1 MSTKKKVLKLIYT
14 TILIIEILI
23 VAILYM
29 QKPINEYYNE
39 YMQFLL
45 KIFLIIG
52 FLFLLC
58 IIIYIFENRINSKN
72 QEELDE
78 YNIQS
83 NFDID
88 FRDKDILYL
97 STIFNKQQPGKKE
110 LLLLI
115 MQLIKKKI
123 INLSCYLNGNKYQ
136 YIIEKRNLQF
146 NNITNVEQ
154 ELISY
159 LFKDS
164 YRVDLIRKI
173 DEIYSKNN
181 TKNIV
186 NKCKEYISNFVT
198 VKKSSMKKIFQIIT
212 TFIAILVIFVGFF
225 IMILVNVTIKN
236 SYTNSITIIGKYM
249 LYGII
254 CIAIGYIVTIIL
266 KKNNLRYKYD
276 NDSFLWICRNLIFLN
291 ILIITSFISTNYY
304 YLIQFIALITFIFT
318 TLTIMIMYNEH
329 ICLSKKDIEIRKR
342 LFSLREYFKEMRYLK
357 DKEFGNIMTYEE
369 CLMYGFLF
377 NITIKIN
384 DEFDILQKQ
393 LFDTAKNE
401 IKLYIKLFQSNILK

>member
-1 MSTKKKVLKLIYT
+1 MSTEKKVLKLVYT
-14 TILIIEILI
+14 IIFIIQILI
-23 VAILYM
+23 VAILYI
-29 QKPINEYYNE
+29 QKPINEYYKE
-39 YMQFLL
+39 YLPFLV

-52 FLFLLC
+52 FLFLSS
-58 IIIYIFENRINSKN
+58 IIIYIVENKINSKN

-78 YNIQS
+78 YNIQY

-88 FRDKDILYL
+88 FKDKDILYL

-115 MQLIKKKI
+115 MQLIKKKVI
-123 INLSCYLNGNKYQ
+123 DLSCYQNGNKYQ

-146 NNITNVEQ
+146 NNITSVEQ
-154 ELISY
+154 ELIRY

-164 YRVDLIRKI
+164 YRVDLIKKI
-173 DEIYSKNN
+173 NEIYSKNN
-181 TKNIV
+181 TKDII

-198 VKKSSMKKIFQIIT
+198 IKKSSMKKIFQTIT
-212 TFIAILVIFVGFF
+212 AFIAILVIFIGFF
-225 IMILVNVTIKN
+225 VMILISTTTKN
-236 SYTNSITIIGKYM
+236 NYTNSIAIMGKYI
-249 LYGII
+249 LYAII

-266 KKNNLRYKYD
+266 KKINIRYKYD
-276 NDSFLWICRNLIFLN
+276 NDSYLWICRNLIFLN
-291 ILIITSFISTNYY
+291 ILILTSFIFTNY
-304 YLIQFIALITFIFT
+304 YLIQFIELIIYIFT

-329 ICLSKKDIEIRKR
+329 ICLSEKDIEIRKR

-357 DKEFGNIMTYEE
+357 DKEFVNIMTYEE

-393 LFDTAKNE
+393 LFDTAKIE
-401 IKLYIKLFQSNILK
+401 SKLYIKLFQNNILK

>member
-1 MSTKKKVLKLIYT
+1 MSTKKKVLKLINT
-14 TILIIEILI
+14 TILIIQILI

-29 QKPINEYYNE
+29 QKSINEYYKE
-39 YMQFLL
+39 YMPFLV

-52 FLFLLC
+52 FLFLSS
-58 IIIYIFENRINSKN
+58 IIIYIVENKINSKN

-115 MQLIKKKI
+115 MQLIKKKAI
-123 INLSCYLNGNKYQ
+123 DLSCYQNCNKYQ

-154 ELISY
+154 ELIRY

-164 YRVDLIRKI
+164 YRVDLIKKI
-173 DEIYSKNN
+173 NEIYSKNN
-181 TKNIV
+181 TKDIV

-198 VKKSSMKKIFQIIT
+198 IKKSSNKKIFQTIT
-212 TFIAILVIFVGFF
+212 TFIAILVIFIGFF
-225 IMILVNVTIKN
+225 VMILISATTKN
-236 SYTNSITIIGKYM
+236 NYTNSIAIIGKYI
-249 LYGII
+249 LYAII

-266 KKNNLRYKYD
+266 KKINIRYKYD
-276 NDSFLWICRNLIFLN
+276 NDSYLWICKNLIFLN
-291 ILIITSFISTNYY
+291 ILILTSFIFTNY
-304 YLIQFIALITFIFT
+304 YLIQFIELITYIFT

-329 ICLSKKDIEIRKR
+329 ICLSEKDIEIRKR

-357 DKEFGNIMTYEE
+357 DKEFANIMTYEE
-369 CLMYGFLF
+369 CLMYGFLL

-401 IKLYIKLFQSNILK
+401 SKLYIKLFQSNILK

>member
-1 MSTKKKVLKLIYT
+1 MSTEKKVLKLIYT
-14 TILIIEILI
+14 IIFIIQILI

-29 QKPINEYYNE
+29 QKTINEYYKE
-39 YMQFLL
+39 YMPFLL

-52 FLFLLC
+52 FLFLSS
-58 IIIYIFENRINSKN
+58 IIIYIVENKINSKN

-115 MQLIKKKI
+115 MQLIKKEVI
-123 INLSCYLNGNKYQ
+123 DLSCYQNCNKYQ

-154 ELISY
+154 ELIRY

-164 YRVDLIRKI
+164 YRVDLIKKI
-173 DEIYSKNN
+173 NEIYSKNN
-181 TKNIV
+181 TKDIV

-198 VKKSSMKKIFQIIT
+198 IKKSSMKKIFQTIT
-212 TFIAILVIFVGFF
+212 TFIAIIAIFIGFF
-225 IMILVNVTIKN
+225 VMILISTTTKN
-236 SYTNSITIIGKYM
+236 NYTNSIAIIGKYV
-249 LYGII
+249 LYAII

-266 KKNNLRYKYD
+266 KKINIRYKYD
-276 NDSFLWICRNLIFLN
+276 NDSYLWICRNLIFLN
-291 ILIITSFISTNYY
+291 ILILTSFIFTNY
-304 YLIQFIALITFIFT
+304 YLIQFIELITYIFT

-329 ICLSKKDIEIRKR
+329 ICLSEKDIEIRKR
-342 LFSLREYFKEMRYLK
+342 LFSLREYFKEMGYLK
-357 DKEFGNIMTYEE
+357 DKEFANIMTYEE
-369 CLMYGFLF
+369 CLMYGFLL

-393 LFDTAKNE
+393 LFETAKNE
-401 IKLYIKLFQSNILK
+401 SKLYIKLFQSNILK